1 MEAAA
6 SGHGFPSLLQTCG
19 VDIFSAGCIFYYVLS
34 HGKHPFGHSF
44 HRQANILVGA
54 YQLPRL
60 QQDTH
65 SKEGAVGCF
74 VPVGGVC
81 VGKAP
86 PLRHAYLGS
95 QTSPSKPVS
104 ASRTWGSSWL
114 ISGLCY
120 SAMAKTLSL
129 SFTCCLLG

>member
-34 HGKHPFGHSF
+34 HGQHPFGHSF

-74 VPVGGVC
+74 VPVGRG
-81 VGKAP
+81 GGEAP
-86 PLRHAYLGS
+86 
-95 QTSPSKPVS
+95 
-104 ASRTWGSSWL
+104 
-114 ISGLCY
+114 
-120 SAMAKTLSL
+120 SL
-129 SFTCCLLG
+129 APCLLGVSNQPL